1 MSIVRVPANDSYSC
15 LMLKNQRFSSLFR
28 HYSKHH
34 GLPRDCLEFSFTSKL
49 YPDDTPE
56 SVHLQRGD
64 VITVRKIDG
73 KNAPKEDKI
82 PQPDDNAY
90 FEMMFKLLENET
102 DTDIVFLVGKQQTRV
117 KAHRLILMARSEV
130 FRAMLDRR
138 RCGNMRE
145 SMEGEIRLEE
155 PGADSVRRML
165 EYIYTNRVK
174 NLEQE
179 QNEDH
184 LIELIGLAEKYLLPE
199 LKYLGEAAAVHLITD
214 DTIGRLL
221 FASEQF
227 NAEALKKKCI
237 DYILVDPTRLTAIPS
252 FREEVQQYPALAL
265 TLLDAAAAASVA
277 EPNRKRRK
285 VSGTSLN
292 AQSDTPTTS
301 TTTTTSTT

>member
-28 HYSKHH
+28 HYCKHH
-34 GLPRDCLEFSFTSKL
+34 GLPRDSLGFSFTSKL

-64 VITVRKIDG
+64 VITVRRLEG
-73 KNAPKEDKI
+73 NAPKEDQI
-82 PQPDDNAY
+82 APPDDQAY

-102 DTDIVFLVGKQQTRV
+102 DTDLVFLVGKQRTKI

-138 RCGNMRE
+138 RGGSMRE
-145 SMEGEIRLEE
+145 SVEGEIVLEE

-179 QNEDH
+179 ANEDH
-184 LIELIGLAEKYLLPE
+184 LIELIGLAEQYLLPE
-199 LKYLGEAAAVHLITD
+199 FKLLGEVAAVHLIND

-221 FASEQF
+221 FASEQYH
-227 NAEALKKKCI
+227 AELLKKKCI
-237 DYILVDPTRLTAIPS
+237 DYILVDPTRLTTIPS

-265 TLLDAAAAASVA
+265 TLLDAAASAS
-277 EPNRKRRK
+277 ENSRKRRK
-285 VSGTSLN
+285 ISTSNTLSTDN
-292 AQSDTPTTS
+292 TSDANTS
-301 TTTTTSTT
+301 NI